1 MTPRQALGFVR
12 VNGVVLESGHGPA
25 PSLARAI
32 AGEAIRGSWWGHAKA
47 PVIFLCSRAIRE
59 SREVLVC
66 RLLGGKVTYVHQR
79 LWPAL
84 VRLAGHFDPARLA
97 AIREVHTAA
106 GKHKVEITAFP
117 KWVPS
122 KVRRAAVRLTVE
134 QAVAVLQGAGLQL
147 RAERKHQPLGGSLP
161 Q

>member
-1 MTPRQALGFVR
+1 MTPRQALSFVKL
-12 VNGVVLESGHGPA
+12 NGVVLESGHGPA
-25 PSLARAI
+25 LSLARAI
-32 AGEAIRGSWWGHAKA
+32 AGEAIRGSWWAHAKA

-66 RLLGGKVTYVHQR
+66 RLLGGKVTYVHER

-84 VRLAGHFDPARLA
+84 VRLAGHFDPNRLA

-117 KWVPS
+117 EWVPS
-122 KVRRAAVRLTVE
+122 KVNRAAARLTAE
-134 QAVAVLQGAGLQL
+134 QAVEVLQGAGI
-147 RAERKHQPLGGSLP
+147 RCSVPVGRGR
-161 Q
+161 